1 MNFEEIIEL
10 FTELHQAKE
19 SEQLQWESTGNTRYE
34 TNWNG
39 QEIIVDRRNN
49 LDKNTQEIYLKVGDF
64 ENVYDPLTE
73 EFTFLAQIL
82 EAI

>member
-1 MNFEEIIEL
+1 MLFEEIIEL

-19 SEQLQWESTGNTRYE
+19 SEQLEWELTGKTRYE

-49 LDKNTQEIYLKVGDF
+49 IDKNEQEVYLKVGDF
-64 ENVYDPLTE
+64 EEAYSPLTE
-73 EFTFLAQIL
+73 EFNFLAKII